1 MITYIKNSKD
11 EFVAEISE
19 MFDREIEELGY
30 DLRDRVLVEEAK
42 KQNYEYKVLDDKT
55 MFDLFGTVENF
66 NEAVAEA
73 YQQEKNK
80 LIAKIDFAICMMAAV
95 SRINHEIKIYPGYNP
110 DDTTSI
116 AIELVN

>member
-95 SRINHEIKIYPGYNP
+95 SRINREIKIYPGYNP